1 MGCRASPSTCWIW
14 LLVTAVTN
22 LRTCVL
28 PALVLDSRGMRQAAR
43 THLPPSHLHT
53 HIPHTFTHTH
63 TLSFPPLSSPA
74 GVPVVYQL
82 SRRGG
87 LDYEAFIGAFTV
99 ATSFLYHAADSL
111 DTPVWGMA
119 PGKWHRLDNVFSIA
133 SFGSWIIYL
142 MDLPARR
149 RHQLN

>member
-1 MGCRASPSTCWIW
+1 MPHVIRQLAHSPS
-14 LLVTAVTN
+14 
-22 LRTCVL
+22 
-28 PALVLDSRGMRQAAR
+28 
-43 THLPPSHLHT
+43 
-53 HIPHTFTHTH
+53 
-63 TLSFPPLSSPA
+63 PPLPSPA

-99 ATSFLYHAADSL
+99 ATSFLYHVADSL

>member
-1 MGCRASPSTCWIW
+1 MAPRHGRDQPPYVRVACVGAGLPRHVSNRNRTAPTCPHFPS
-14 LLVTAVTN
+14 
-22 LRTCVL
+22 
-28 PALVLDSRGMRQAAR
+28 
-43 THLPPSHLHT
+43 SHLHN
-53 HIPHTFTHTH
+53 HTH

-119 PGKWHRLDNVFSIA
+119 RGKWHRLDNVFSIA